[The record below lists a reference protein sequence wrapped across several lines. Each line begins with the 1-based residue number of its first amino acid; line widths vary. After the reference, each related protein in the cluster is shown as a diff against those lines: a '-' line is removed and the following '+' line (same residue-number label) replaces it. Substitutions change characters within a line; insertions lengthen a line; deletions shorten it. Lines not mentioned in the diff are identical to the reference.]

1 MDSFR
6 ISYTET
12 GKSFDTIL
20 ADFVANSTVN
30 QRRDSSGA
38 DLAALIIN
46 QTDYCGLYGRHH
58 GEGFDRVRCRAL

>member
-1 MDSFR
+1 MDSFQ

-46 QTDYCGLYGRHH
+46 QTDYCGLADDIMAKASTAFAVVH
-58 GEGFDRVRCRAL
+58 